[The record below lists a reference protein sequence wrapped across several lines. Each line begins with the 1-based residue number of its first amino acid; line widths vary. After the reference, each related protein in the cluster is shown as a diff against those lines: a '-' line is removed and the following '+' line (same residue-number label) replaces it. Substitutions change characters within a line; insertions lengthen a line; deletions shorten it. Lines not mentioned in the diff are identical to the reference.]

1 MRRLVFS
8 HLNVSPLAHRAL
20 DSGITWWGWRV
31 PGLLEAAMILVL
43 GLIMLGVAIWEFSTT
58 E

>member
-8 HLNVSPLAHRAL
+8 HLDISDSARRAL
-20 DSGITWWGWRV
+20 DPGVTWWGHV
-31 PGLLEAAMILVL
+31 PTLVEVAMVLLL
-43 GLIMLGVAIWEFSTT
+43 GIALLSVAILEFSTT